1 MNGADKRRY
10 RWLREAALELQPYHA
25 RRFVSAHPDVSFTAM
40 NGDEKLKTSPWHDDG
55 RRERLD
61 LIRDQLPG
69 VDDVC

>member
-40 NGDEKLKTSPWHDDG
+40 NGD
-55 RRERLD
+55 
-61 LIRDQLPG
+61 
-69 VDDVC
+69 